1 MEAKTQDERY
11 DILAKLVLF
20 FSKWDVAMIDWYLEM
35 EYGSFKYDALKNA
48 CNATMEATKNERKG
62 DWEKLYPE
70 EESLPFLFRFLKN
83 RNIKY
88 DEFRC
93 MYKNSESLE
102 FLKWMDGEINSTY
115 TSIYNIYLLGYMLEW
130 ATYSAYNI
138 KTKSPDLLCDEIV
151 EFLKKVENVVCSLSE
166 KEKKDFYE
174 LRAADFIERF
184 EFLYNEERNMEFLNF
199 IWYER
204 YVMLFKR
211 DEKSDIGLSLDTVFR
226 MLNDAN
232 RPKFERDSLLF
243 RIKTSQIVKYF
254 QDKYDKEC
262 ISHQNYIPFDLKEGK
277 SIWECI
283 DYMFAEYPSLKSDR
297 AKTYFTEFIKL
308 GFIKI
313 KSADKWEWTEYS
325 DSDLAYLCGKIYFHD
340 ELRMKEQSVT
350 GSQKKYAKQ
359 AREYITYIYKLNPN
373 ERKEK
378 NITLQPEDI
387 SKDLMKLFGKK
398 IMKKRSKMISEQ
410 KKGRHSNT
418 IDDICRG
425 LDNTNTT

>member
-243 RIKTSQIVKYF
+243 RIKTSQIVEYF
-254 QDKYDKEC
+254 QIKYDDEC
-262 ISHQNYIPFDLKEGK
+262 KSHQNYIPFDLKEGK

-313 KSADKWEWTEYS
+313 KSADKWEWTKIKDYS

-340 ELRMKEQSVT
+340 ELRMNEES
-350 GSQKKYAKQ
+350 KKYIHVLSCKE
-359 AREYITYIYKLNPN
+359 RE
-373 ERKEK
+373 EK
-378 NITLQPEDI
+378 NITLLPKDI
-387 SKDLMKLFGKK
+387 SKDLKKLFGKN
-398 IMKKRSKMISEQ
+398 IIQKRSKMLSEQ
-410 KKGRHSNT
+410 KNGKHSNN
-418 IDDICRG
+418 IDVFCSR